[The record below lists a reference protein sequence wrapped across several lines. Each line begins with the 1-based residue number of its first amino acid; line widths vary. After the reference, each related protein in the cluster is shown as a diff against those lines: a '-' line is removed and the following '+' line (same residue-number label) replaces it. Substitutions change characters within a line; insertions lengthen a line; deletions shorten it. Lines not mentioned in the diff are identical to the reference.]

1 MHQIVS
7 YALHCSFLNLV
18 IALSTILRMSC
29 IRSSAS
35 LQSLLSAT
43 LLSPVSS
50 GYNSKLRYCF
60 IGHNSRHNLL
70 CLLFL
75 RMGAVL
81 RQSFCYMINGLL
93 SSYPLAAG
101 PYCFQ
106 FSVMFLTG
114 NSVEHLKTSVSSEN
128 EFDSSS
134 PIIFSIK
141 TFSRVVL

>member
-18 IALSTILRMSC
+18 IALSTILRMSF

-43 LLSPVSS
+43 LL
-50 GYNSKLRYCF
+50 RYYF

-70 CLLFL
+70 CLRFL

-81 RQSFCYMINGLL
+81 RQSFCYMTNGLL
-93 SSYPLAAG
+93 SSYPLAVG
-101 PYCFQ
+101 PYCLKL
-106 FSVMFLTG
+106 SVMFLTG
-114 NSVEHLKTSVSSEN
+114 NSGEHLETSVSSKN
-128 EFDSSS
+128 EFDPSS

>member
-18 IALSTILRMSC
+18 IALSTILRMSF

-43 LLSPVSS
+43 LL
-50 GYNSKLRYCF
+50 RYYF

-81 RQSFCYMINGLL
+81 RQSFCYMTNGLL

-101 PYCFQ
+101 PYCLKL
-106 FSVMFLTG
+106 SVMFLT
-114 NSVEHLKTSVSSEN
+114 VTQVSIWKPQFLQRMSLIQVRQL
-128 EFDSSS
+128 FS
-134 PIIFSIK
+134 P
-141 TFSRVVL
+141 